1 MQEQFPVASCSKST
15 DDAVD
20 PATKDYNL
28 FYTASVHFLKKRL
41 EEKAQTE
48 QGTQSCCDFTSHTHL
63 KASLSFD
70 QILPYPKPRKGI
82 FSRVMGVFR
91 KYKRDVCKINF
102 NATCECKGHSSLVPI
117 EEESD
122 ESVKTGV
129 RSHNDITAY
138 VKRVT
143 R

>member
-1 MQEQFPVASCSKST
+1 MQQQFPVASCSKST

-20 PATKDYNL
+20 PAIKDCNL

-48 QGTQSCCDFTSHTHL
+48 QGTQSCCDFTSHL
-63 KASLSFD
+63 KESLSFD

-91 KYKRDVCKINF
+91 KYKRDVSKANF
-102 NATCECKGHSSLVPI
+102 NSTCECTGHSSLVPI

-122 ESVKTGV
+122 ESVKTGA
-129 RSHNDITAY
+129 RSHNDITGY
-138 VKRVT
+138 IKRVN